1 MPVIRQTG
9 IKERKRMPKD
19 VFAAARKP
27 KPQPEPM
34 LQLPATVQQPPEPVP
49 EPRWPKNR
57 TRVGKMFFGGYID
70 PAAHDI
76 LRKLAYQERRE
87 MQALLKEALNLLFES
102 RGEPPIA

>member
-1 MPVIRQTG
+1 
-9 IKERKRMPKD
+9 MPKD

-27 KPQPEPM
+27 ELQPEPT
-34 LQLPATVQQPPEPVP
+34 LQLPAAVQQTPEPAP

-57 TRVGKMFFGGYID
+57 TRLGKVFFGAYID

-76 LRKLAYQERRE
+76 LRKLAYQERKE